1 MTTATNQTRRA
12 QPGQL
17 DYAGAIQARYED
29 DSPVEERK
37 KRGQFFTPPAVC
49 RFMAALLGEIH
60 DDFKLLDAGAGVGSL
75 SAAVC
80 ERVLDGPSPRRI
92 EIHLYE
98 NDPALLGPLRDVLR
112 NAREDLQAAGHGLDT
127 TIHERDFVLET
138 VRRGDQGVR
147 FDADEPDA
155 FDAVIM
161 NPPYFKIGADSPQ
174 SRVMA
179 DTIRSQPNI
188 YNLFMARAV
197 EMLRPGGTLVAITPR
212 SFCNGLYFRAFRRW
226 FFARMALKHVHLF
239 ESRKDT
245 FDSVLQESVI
255 TVSERSP
262 DPRPR
267 VRVTTSQGKDV
278 PDRPRGQELSLAM
291 ILDDA
296 GGDMLLR
303 IPSTP
308 EDVQILETVEA
319 WPHRFA
325 ELGLRI
331 STGPVVLFR
340 AEEFLLSAPDGEESA
355 PLLQPHNV
363 QPFQTAWPLA
373 KRNKPTAFRVCPAS
387 LKHLVPTRNYILL
400 RRFSAK
406 EERRRLTASCCL
418 RADWSCP
425 HLALENHLNYVY
437 HADRELSP
445 DEVYGLVALFNS
457 VLLDRYFRTISG
469 NTQVNATEIRA
480 MRFPDLG
487 RVATIGVQVRR
498 LASPC
503 AEDVDRVVLDVLG
516 MDGSIASGIEEAA
529 R

>member
-1 MTTATNQTRRA
+1 
-12 QPGQL
+12 
-17 DYAGAIQARYED
+17 
-29 DSPVEERK
+29 
-37 KRGQFFTPPAVC
+37 
-49 RFMAALLGEIH
+49 MAALLGEIP
-60 DDFKLLDAGAGVGSL
+60 DRFKLLDAGAGAGAL

-80 ERVLDGPSPRRI
+80 ERVLDGPTRRI

-112 NAREDLQAAGHGLDT
+112 HAQECLHAAGHGLDC

-138 VRRGDQGVR
+138 ARRSGQR
-147 FDADEPDA
+147 TL

-161 NPPYFKIGADSPQ
+161 NPPYFKVGADSPQ
-174 SRVMA
+174 ARVMDDA
-179 DTIRSQPNI
+179 IRNQPNI

-212 SFCNGLYFRAFRRW
+212 SFCSGLYFRQFRRW
-226 FFARMALKHVHLF
+226 FFARMALKHIHQF

-255 TVSERSP
+255 TACARSP
-262 DPRPR
+262 CPGPR

-278 PDRPRGQELSLAM
+278 PDRPQGQELPLET

-296 GGDMLLR
+296 GGEMLLR
-303 IPSTP
+303 IPSAP
-308 EDVQILETVEA
+308 QDVQVLETVES

-340 AEEFLLSAPDGEESA
+340 AEEFLLQAPDGEGVA

-363 QPFQTAWPLA
+363 RPFQTAWPVD
-373 KRNKPTAFRVCPAS
+373 KRGKPTAFRICPAS
-387 LKHLVPTRNYILL
+387 MKHLVPTRNYVLL
-400 RRFSAK
+400 HRFSAK
-406 EERRRLTASCCL
+406 EEHRRLTASGCL
-418 RADWSCP
+418 RAEWASP

-437 HADRELSP
+437 HADRELAP

-457 VLLDRYFRTISG
+457 ALLDRYFRTISG

-487 RVATIGVQVRR
+487 CIAAIGMRVRG
-498 LASPC
+498 LAGLR
-503 AEDVDRVVLDVLG
+503 ADDVERVVLNALG
-516 MDGSIASGIEEAA
+516 LNGPIASGIAGA
-529 R
+529 GQ

>member
-1 MTTATNQTRRA
+1 MATAANQTGRA
-12 QPGQL
+12 RPGPL
-17 DYAGAIQARYED
+17 DYAGAVQGRYED
-29 DSPVEERK
+29 ASSVTERK

-49 RFMAALLGEIH
+49 RFMAALLGEIP
-60 DDFKLLDAGAGVGSL
+60 DALKLLDAGAGVGSL

-80 ERVLDGPSPRRI
+80 ERVLDGPSPRRV

-98 NDPALLGPLRDVLR
+98 NDPELLGPLRDVLR
-112 NAREDLQAAGHGLDT
+112 YAQESLHASGHGLDF
-127 TIHERDFVLET
+127 TIHEQDFVLET
-138 VRRGDQGVR
+138 ARRSAQR
-147 FDADEPDA
+147 TLFDDGEPDT

-161 NPPYFKIGADSPQ
+161 NPPYFKIGADSPHA
-174 SRVMA
+174 RVMA
-179 DTIRSQPNI
+179 DAIRSQPNI

-212 SFCNGLYFRAFRRW
+212 SFCNGLYFREFRRW

-262 DPRPR
+262 HPRPR

-278 PDRPRGQELSLAM
+278 PDRPQGQELPLAT

-296 GGDMLLR
+296 GGNILLR
-303 IPSTP
+303 IPSSTQ
-308 EDVQILETVEA
+308 DVHILNEVEA

-340 AEEFLLSAPDGEESA
+340 AEEFLLQESDGEEAA

-363 QPFQTAWPLA
+363 RPFLTAWPVK
-373 KRNKPTAFRVCPAS
+373 KRDKPTAFRVCPAS
-387 LKHLVPTRNYILL
+387 MKHLVPTRNYALL

-418 RADWSCP
+418 RTDWASS

-445 DEVYGLVALFNS
+445 DEVYGVAALFNS
-457 VLLDRYFRTISG
+457 ELLDCYFRTISG
-469 NTQVNATEIRA
+469 NTQINATEIRA
-480 MRFPDLG
+480 MQFPDLG
-487 RVATIGVQVRR
+487 RIATIGARVRG
-498 LASPC
+498 LACPRADH
-503 AEDVDRVVLDVLG
+503 AERIVLDVLG
-516 MDGSIASGIEEAA
+516 VNGPIASVIAESA